1 MFDTTGRTGAEVR
14 SAFHLL
20 ILVSA
25 GGGGTGAVG
34 SANISP
40 FLLRTRKI

>member
-14 SAFHLL
+14 SVFYLL

-25 GGGGTGAVG
+25 AGGGTGAVG
-34 SANISP
+34 SAIICP